1 MTNQFEFIIREK
13 TAGGTCNVHNP
24 YHAKLRDLELAEFTA
39 RKYGRSHSLIEIYEV
54 NEDFSYCKQVKKFR
68 I

>member
-13 TAGGTCNVHNP
+13 TAGGTRNVHNP
-24 YHAKLRDLELAEFTA
+24 YFSKIHDIEQAEFTA
-39 RKYGRSHSLIEIYEV
+39 RKYGRINSLIEIYEV
-54 NEDFSYCKQVKKFR
+54 NEDFSYCKKVKTFR